1 MSILKDN
8 CNSRT
13 ELSTGWAYTH
23 KEKLLVITHL
33 MLWDS
38 HDCDLNDLK
47 CNNRLLFMVLNG
59 EFLKHCIIQE
69 QPLPFYGRFK
79 LVPIE
84 IEIEKGEV

>member
-1 MSILKDN
+1 
-8 CNSRT
+8 
-13 ELSTGWAYTH
+13 
-23 KEKLLVITHL
+23 
-33 MLWDS
+33 
-38 HDCDLNDLK
+38 
-47 CNNRLLFMVLNG
+47 MVLNG